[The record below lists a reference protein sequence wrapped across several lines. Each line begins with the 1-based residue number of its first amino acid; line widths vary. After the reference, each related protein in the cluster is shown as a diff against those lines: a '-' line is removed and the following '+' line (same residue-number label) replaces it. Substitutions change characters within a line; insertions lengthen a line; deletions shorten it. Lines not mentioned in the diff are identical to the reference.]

1 MAYQGNERRIHKIFV
16 TRNTEYHI
24 REDQCVG
31 VRDRR
36 TGEWLKAHLAL
47 SSRMS
52 GSLRFSRDG
61 GVLPNLEKPKVGESL
76 FFQASGRDLV
86 TSAVLSVQRPPAD
99 VVQSYAQ

>member
-1 MAYQGNERRIHKIFV
+1 MGYQGNERRIHKIFV
-16 TRNTEYHI
+16 TRNTEYHV
-24 REDQCVG
+24 RQDQCVG

-47 SSRMS
+47 SSRMA

-61 GVLPNLEKPKVGESL
+61 GVLPNTERPKVGESL

-86 TSAVLSVQRPPAD
+86 TSAVLAVQRPEKNTVDA
-99 VVQSYAQ
+99 YAC